1 MDNLVLAKQFLKEIG
16 MPNAQQN
23 GMSGRTFLA
32 LANIKPGDEWKSAT
46 NAWLRVHEI
55 SQFSKEH
62 YQKGY
67 AENTRESIR
76 KHCLQ
81 PFREAAL
88 VEDNGKPAAHPQYR
102 YRIAEEALA
111 LVRQYNSPSWKMALE
126 EFKAKH
132 PTLKEK
138 YARKRAMAMM
148 PVFINGGKLKFSPG
162 EHNELQKAVL
172 EEFAPRFLP
181 GSECLY
187 VGDSTKKG
195 LVKNDAKIAELGF
208 AITLHDKM
216 PDVVIYVPTKNCLY
230 FIEAVTSVGP
240 MSPQRVV
247 EIENM
252 TKDVAAAKRYVTA
265 FPDFKTYRKFC
276 AKIAWQTEVWI
287 AAEPDHR
294 IRLD

>member
-1 MDNLVLAKQFLKEIG
+1 MDNLVLAKQFLKEVG
-16 MPNAQQN
+16 MPKAQQN
-23 GMSGRTFLA
+23 DMSGRTFLA
-32 LANIKPGDEWKSAT
+32 LADIKPGDEWKSAT

-55 SQFSKEH
+55 SQFSKEN

-67 AENTRESIR
+67 AENARESIR
-76 KHCLQ
+76 KICLQ

-102 YRIAEEALA
+102 YRITEEALA
-111 LVRQYNSPSWKMALE
+111 LVRQYNLPSWPTTLE

-132 PTLKEK
+132 LTLKEK
-138 YARKRAMAMM
+138 YASKREMAML
-148 PVFINGGKLKFSPG
+148 PVSINGSTLKFSPG
-162 EHNELQKAVL
+162 EHNELQKAIL

-195 LVKNDAKIAELGF
+195 LVKNDAKMAELGF

-216 PDVVIYVPTKNCLY
+216 PDVVLY
-230 FIEAVTSVGP
+230 SPLKQQLFFIEAVTSVGP
-240 MSPQRVV
+240 MSPQRII

-252 TKDVAAAKRYVTA
+252 TKDVTTAKRYVTA

-287 AAEPDHR
+287 ADEPDHR
-294 IRLD
+294 ILLD